1 MSHGSWLQLYFEAGK
16 TIAFIESDGLGLTFN
31 GIAKGA
37 LGLESVLS
45 G

>member
-1 MSHGSWLQLYFEAGK
+1 MDHGYSYISRQAK